1 MYDPGGLGRVFV
13 SFMVPE
19 LTARGPLTRTHRTC
33 RFQFFQVLLQN
44 LLSNDNLRRLHAL
57 VNRVL
62 RGGGGQLLLLD
73 TPSSAAAAVSV
84 VAHQIRSCRS

>member
-19 LTARGPLTRTHRTC
+19 LTARSPLTRTHRTR

-62 RGGGGQLLLLD
+62 RGGGGQLLLWN
-73 TPSSAAAAVSV
+73 TPSSAAAVSV
-84 VAHQIRSCRS
+84 MAHQIRSCRS